1 MDIRQVIKASY
12 AGFSIYKA
20 GLMGGEMAQEM
31 KVLANQPD
39 DMSLTLRI
47 HMVEGENERPLVV
60 F

>member
-1 MDIRQVIKASY
+1 
-12 AGFSIYKA
+12 
-20 GLMGGEMAQEM
+20 MAQEM

-60 F
+60 L